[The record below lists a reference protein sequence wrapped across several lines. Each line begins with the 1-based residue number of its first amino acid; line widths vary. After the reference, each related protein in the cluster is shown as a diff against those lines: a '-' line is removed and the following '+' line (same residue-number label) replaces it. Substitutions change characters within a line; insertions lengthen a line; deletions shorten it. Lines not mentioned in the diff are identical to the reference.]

1 MQKMMIFSVMEKG
14 RNKMFMDKDIQQH
27 FDNLKDLNKRRLEME
42 RQMINY
48 IAFLEDEN
56 ARLKTEV
63 KELTEAFKELNKQ

>member
-1 MQKMMIFSVMEKG
+1 MIFAVMEKG
-14 RNKMFMDKDIQQH
+14 RNKMFMNKDIQEH

-63 KELTEAFKELNKQ
+63 KELTEAFKELYKK

>member
-1 MQKMMIFSVMEKG
+1 
-14 RNKMFMDKDIQQH
+14 MFMNKEIQQH

-63 KELTEAFKELNKQ
+63 KELTEAFKEVYK